1 MKVFRFFAAVL
12 VTMLALSCNAQKSN
26 VKVDVE
32 LPTAAE
38 VDSVSYL
45 LGINIGSF
53 FKGNGFAEDLSEL
66 NMAEFKKGIQDFL
79 EAEGSPYDP
88 AFGEQFKIDPNTMNT
103 VLQGFIM
110 KKQAYK
116 AAVNTAEGKEFL
128 AKNAKRE
135 DVDTT
140 ASGLQYTI
148 IAEGA
153 GEKIAPQDTVWVNYK
168 GTLVDGTVFD
178 EHNSEEGIQFVA
190 NRVIRG
196 WTEGLGL
203 VGEGGKLTLYI
214 PSDLAYGER
223 GNQSIAPNSVLIFD
237 VEVLKVGKYTPA
249 EEK

>member
-12 VTMLALSCNAQKSN
+12 VAMFALSCNAQKSN
-26 VKVDVE
+26 VNVDVE
-32 LPTAAE
+32 LPTSAE

-45 LGINIGSF
+45 LGVNIGSF
-53 FKGNGFAEDLSEL
+53 FKGNGFAEELSEI

-88 AFGEQFKIDPNTMNT
+88 EFGAQFKIDPNTMNT

-116 AAVNTAEGKEFL
+116 AAVNAAEGKAFL

-203 VGEGGKLTLYI
+203 VGEGGKMTLYI

-223 GNQSIAPNSVLIFD
+223 GQQTIAPNSVLIFD
-237 VEVLKVGKYTPA
+237 VEVLKVGKYAPEA
-249 EEK
+249 E